1 MSLEGEIYMI
11 EKELVVIECLSKI
24 VSVKIEKDMK
34 LIDDLGL
41 NSLQLISVM
50 FNIEK
55 KGLFFKKEF
64 YNSIETVEDLIN
76 NLEVK

>member
-1 MSLEGEIYMI
+1 MI